1 MSNFDEE
8 LCALKASYVIAHT
21 GENRE
26 NIFLKFFVFLQNSD
40 FFLKMSNFWEKNF
53 RILEKNTNFEK
64 NFLNI
69 FPNAHIWRMRFYWDD

>member
-40 FFLKMSNFWEKNF
+40 FFLKMSNFSQIDWFEKK
-53 RILEKNTNFEK
+53 LEKKAHFDH
-64 NFLNI
+64 FFSRF
-69 FPNAHIWRMRFYWDD
+69 FPV